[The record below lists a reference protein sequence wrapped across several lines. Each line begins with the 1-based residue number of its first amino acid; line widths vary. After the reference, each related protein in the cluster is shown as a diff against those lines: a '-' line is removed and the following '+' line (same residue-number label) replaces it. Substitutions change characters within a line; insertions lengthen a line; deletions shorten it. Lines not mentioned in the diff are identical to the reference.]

1 MISATTWRQAIWLL
15 FNAALLYSSNCKI
28 IYPLIHAI
36 EETSTVQVSY
46 NDGGT
51 NRFFAQILTFRYP
64 NIDC

>member
-15 FNAALLYSSNCKI
+15 VNAALLYSSNCKI
-28 IYPLIHAI
+28 IFPLIHAI

-51 NRFFAQILTFRYP
+51 NRFFA
-64 NIDC
+64 